1 MWTVLE
7 STETLKAVRR
17 LQPEI
22 LAKYEFWKNVVML
35 SGPLGLRAFKR
46 MHDESLSGKLK
57 GLRSSR
63 LSRTYRVIY
72 RVDKNTVAVH
82 VIDINAH
89 DYRK

>member
-1 MWTVLE
+1 MWVVLE
-7 STETLKAVRR
+7 STETQKAVRR

-22 LAKYEFWKNVVML
+22 VARYEFWKNVVKQ
-35 SGPLGLRAFKR
+35 SGPQGLRAFKG

-63 LSRTYRVIY
+63 LNKTYRIIY
-72 RVDKNTVAVH
+72 EVHKETVSVH

-89 DYRK
+89 DYRR